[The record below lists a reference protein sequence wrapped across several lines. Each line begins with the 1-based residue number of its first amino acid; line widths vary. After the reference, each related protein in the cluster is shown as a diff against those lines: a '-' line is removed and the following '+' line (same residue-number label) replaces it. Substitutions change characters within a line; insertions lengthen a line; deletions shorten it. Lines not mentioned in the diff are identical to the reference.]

1 MVGTAKNRAGAM
13 EACILFVLAAVIGQ
27 SLCQLQNQPI
37 NGQVGNQ
44 NGNYLNVNGGNAGN
58 QGNQWNNAPRLQ
70 GQQQQQNLVKQFNQ
84 NVDQFAQQN
93 LAGAAARPQNNNNNN
108 RNFNNINNQLPINTG
123 VIGAQVAGNNPNL
136 GNVPNVASNQNQ
148 FNAGQGVQGNNAPGA
163 LGSVVQP
170 GSSNI
175 QARVQNEAHVNQ
187 PQAVVNGAQGQQV
200 NQPNQFNQ
208 QNQAN
213 QPNQVNQLNAG
224 NQGNQANQPA
234 QGNSQVREEVN
245 VPAVQTEAPHVQQDT
260 GAGQGQSD
268 RRADTIAEDDRQRS
282 ARLERPV
289 ETINDNNQNGVNGD
303 QRGVIKNVADGVN
316 QNNNPQPNT
325 FNANNNAGGAG
336 YQNFN
341 GGGVNM
347 NDQGRNYQHQQREI
361 GGIRLTWDWSDFAI
375 TFDDYGGAEMKV
387 RRAPHSTTGEPWPLP
402 QYYVKKEKRVY
413 KLDKD
418 LFTFK
423 VIGET
428 CDIIQEAVERYR
440 TRVLEDA
447 VEDMYDNLQN
457 APGTNID
464 DPALKYDKDM
474 YTKAHVIAKVDI
486 KIRKPCQKFPSV
498 DSDESYDLVVK
509 KARAFIWANEV
520 WGALRG
526 LETFSHIV
534 WRGLDGEDPDDR
546 AKNANLFVKETVI
559 SDYPRFPHR
568 GILVDSS
575 RHFFFKETIFDILD
589 GMEQNK
595 MNVLHW
601 HIIDDQS
608 FPYQSEVFP
617 ELSRKGAF
625 HPTFVYTQKDI
636 AEIIDYARFRGIRVM
651 PEFDTPGHTYSW
663 GLSRPD
669 LLTQCY
675 QGGSPVKGYLG
686 PIDPT
691 KNSTY
696 KFLRTLFAEVLDTF
710 KDQYIHL
717 GGDEVPLGC
726 WQSNPD
732 VVNFGMELSKQQ
744 PEGSQSTYN
753 GYYSSQFDVRKVY
766 EYYEN
771 RIMKD
776 LREIGKHRKDGVK
789 FVMWQ
794 EVMNNDLQ
802 LPNDTIIEV
811 WMGDMADVNR
821 AISMGYQVVYA
832 TCWYLDH
839 VEYGTKWPK
848 YYQCDPADN
857 TFGYMIDEKKVLGG
871 EACLWSEYID
881 NENMMTT
888 LWPRASAV
896 AERLWSAKDVRDLDT
911 AGARLSEHRCRM
923 LNRGLSVAQIS
934 GPDYCLKRGIGRS
947 RDKYRTNSTCTSGR
961 CVKSRDGT
969 FVEMD
974 DIEVRQPHRHMKVP
988 ECPKVPAQG
997 GLLIFLGTALII
1009 LIAVGVGVKSTTGR
1023 LAQARICKNRT
1034 ILILFI
1040 SVLLI
1045 YFMCYTSIWMQVFD
1059 FSGSF
1064 HKRQDSDL
1072 TNDKH

>member
-1 MVGTAKNRAGAM
+1 M

-27 SLCQLQNQPI
+27 SLCQFQNQPI

-44 NGNYLNVNGGNAGN
+44 NGNYLNVNAGNAGN
-58 QGNQWNNAPRLQ
+58 QGNQWNNVPRQQ
-70 GQQQQQNLVKQFNQ
+70 GQQQQNLVKQFNQ
-84 NVDQFAQQN
+84 NSDQFAQQN

-108 RNFNNINNQLPINTG
+108 NNDRNLNNNQQQIHTG
-123 VIGAQVAGNNPNL
+123 VIGAQGIGNNQNQ
-136 GNVPNVASNQNQ
+136 GNIQNVAPNQNQ
-148 FNAGQGVQGNNAPGA
+148 FNAGQGVQGHKEQDP
-163 LGSVVQP
+163 VVQP

-175 QARVQNEAHVNQ
+175 HARVQNEAHVN
-187 PQAVVNGAQGQQV
+187 PTQAVGNGAQGQQV
-200 NQPNQFNQ
+200 NQQNNLNQ
-208 QNQAN
+208 QNQGSQGN
-213 QPNQVNQLNAG
+213 QFIQGNQVNQFNAG
-224 NQGNQANQPA
+224 DQANLLNRANLPG

-245 VPAVQTEAPHVQQDT
+245 VQPVQTAAPPVQQD
-260 GAGQGQSD
+260 AGQGQND
-268 RRADTIAEDDRQRS
+268 RRADIIAEDDRQRS

-289 ETINDNNQNGVNGD
+289 ETGSDNRQNSDNGD
-303 QRGVIKNVADGVN
+303 KRGVIQNVDDGVYH
-316 QNNNPQPNT
+316 NNPQPNN
-325 FNANNNAGGAG
+325 FNNNNGGGG

-347 NDQGRNYQHQQREI
+347 NDQGNNYQHQQREI

-375 TFDDYGGAEMKV
+375 SFDDYGGAEMKV

-423 VIGET
+423 VVGET
-428 CDIIQEAVERYR
+428 CDIIQDAVERYR

-464 DPALKYDKDM
+464 DPSLKYDKDM

-601 HIIDDQS
+601 HIVDDQS

-651 PEFDTPGHTYSW
+651 PEFDTPGRSWDLVQMEYSFIQNN
-663 GLSRPD
+663 
-669 LLTQCY
+669 TCY
-675 QGGSPVKGYLG
+675 SYRRKEIKYPSVNTAVGVYNCPAVT
-686 PIDPT
+686 DFT
-691 KNSTY
+691 
-696 KFLRTLFAEVLDTF
+696 LR
-710 KDQYIHL
+710 
-717 GGDEVPLGC
+717 
-726 WQSNPD
+726 QSNPD

-744 PEGSQSTYN
+744 SDNPQSTYN

-848 YYQCDPADN
+848 YYQCDPADS

-974 DIEVRQPHRHMKVP
+974 DIEVRQPHRRMKVP
-988 ECPKVPAQG
+988 ECPKQVPAQG

-1009 LIAVGVGVKSTTGR
+1009 LIAVGVGVKSTSGR
-1023 LAQARICKNRT
+1023 FAQARICKNRT

-1059 FSGSF
+1059 FSGSV
-1064 HKRQDSDL
+1064 HKREDSDL
-1072 TNDKH
+1072 TNFKH